1 MKAKRPDAYV
11 QLQRCSKIEEM
22 LHSAA
27 KQVWVA
33 KVVAGMAGLEA
44 RDAEIAAR
52 DVRIR
57 QLLARVRVLKK

>member
-1 MKAKRPDAYV
+1 
-11 QLQRCSKIEEM
+11 M